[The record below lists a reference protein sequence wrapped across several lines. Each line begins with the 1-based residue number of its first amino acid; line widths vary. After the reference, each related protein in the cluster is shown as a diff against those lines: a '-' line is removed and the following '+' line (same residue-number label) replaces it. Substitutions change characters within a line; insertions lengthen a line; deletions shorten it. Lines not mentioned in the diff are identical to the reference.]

1 MYKRAKCEE
10 SVLGALC
17 KPLHDPFRNESGL
30 QTTFCP
36 TITAWAHSR
45 SVPVLNRPPPA
56 TSLYF
61 KHHLIS
67 LRTSISIISVM
78 RARYKGPSGTGVLQL
93 PDDATVQNVLDE
105 IRTKTGI
112 SRFVLKHGPPMA
124 MKTIELKDS
133 NISAVSLG
141 LHGETL
147 TVVPDEASPDTA
159 SANLIAPASNSQSNS
174 NRPRNSGSQAS
185 GKPEDINVPWPEREG
200 TLCKCL
206 RHEFLHPF
214 LSPVQ

>member
-1 MYKRAKCEE
+1 
-10 SVLGALC
+10 
-17 KPLHDPFRNESGL
+17 
-30 QTTFCP
+30 
-36 TITAWAHSR
+36 
-45 SVPVLNRPPPA
+45 
-56 TSLYF
+56 
-61 KHHLIS
+61 
-67 LRTSISIISVM
+67 M

-112 SRFVLKHGPPMA
+112 SRFMLKHGPPMA

-147 TVVPDEASPDTA
+147 TVVPEEASSDTA
-159 SANLIAPASNSQSNS
+159 PANPIAPASDSQSNS
-174 NRPRNSGSQAS
+174 NQPRNSGSQTG

-200 TLCKCL
+200 TLRRCL
-206 RHEFLHPF
+206 RHECLPPSLTRFNDSRRKN
-214 LSPVQ
+214 LSVTCYAQR